1 MSALMKNHFS
11 PYIYKFNTVGQ
22 IPYFSIS
29 LPFYI
34 GGKRERGREKRDGGR
49 EREVGEEG
57 KERKEERE
65 EERGRDREMELE
77 GERGREEE
85 IHRESEKWR
94 ERGSDKGEI
103 ERVCVCLG

>member
-1 MSALMKNHFS
+1 MLALMKIHFS

-65 EERGRDREMELE
+65 EERGRKIG
-77 GERGREEE
+77 GEREGYRD
-85 IHRESEKWR
+85 
-94 ERGSDKGEI
+94 GVG
-103 ERVCVCLG
+103 G

>member
-1 MSALMKNHFS
+1 MKNHFS
-11 PYIYKFNTVGQ
+11 PYIYKFNTMGQ

-57 KERKEERE
+57 KEREEGDRRRE
-65 EERGRDREMELE
+65 G
-77 GERGREEE
+77 G
-85 IHRESEKWR
+85 I
-94 ERGSDKGEI
+94 
-103 ERVCVCLG
+103 